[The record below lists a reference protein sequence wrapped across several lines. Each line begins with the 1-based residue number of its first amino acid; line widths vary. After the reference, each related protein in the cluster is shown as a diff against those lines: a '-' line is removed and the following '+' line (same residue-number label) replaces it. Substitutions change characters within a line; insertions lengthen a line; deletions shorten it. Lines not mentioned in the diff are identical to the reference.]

1 MYDIVVQFDFSLD
14 IEVESNSE
22 WILFIN
28 DLFCEI
34 LYTFAVKKSIFPK
47 KVRNELGIWFIF
59 LQSYQSYQNKSPSP
73 ISCSF
78 SVWCHRNIF
87 SKLVGLKM
95 FNEVTQPDQTG
106 SKRSFLGC
114 FSYKSKL

>member
-47 KVRNELGIWFIF
+47 KVRNELGI
-59 LQSYQSYQNKSPSP
+59 
-73 ISCSF
+73 
-78 SVWCHRNIF
+78 
-87 SKLVGLKM
+87 
-95 FNEVTQPDQTG
+95 
-106 SKRSFLGC
+106 
-114 FSYKSKL
+114 